1 MSKRFPTSV
10 LECVNMVKGPLL
22 EFNGYAFPT
31 STLHLLLSELQ
42 VEKRGKYRLPD

>member
-1 MSKRFPTSV
+1 MSKMFLTPG

-31 STLHLLLSELQ
+31 SVLH
-42 VEKRGKYRLPD
+42 